1 MVVQAAG
8 IAMIDSYRGMRKVVF
23 GGRGLCKTYGS
34 VTALDGVDI
43 DVYEREIVA
52 VVGDNGAGK
61 STLVRVLSGLEYPD
75 DGCVLRNGEEISFS
89 GVKDANAA
97 GVCTI
102 FQNPAMA
109 PAMDVADMCL
119 WAVNVCEAC
128 L

>member
-75 DGCVLRNGEEISFS
+75 DGCVLRNGEEISFFWCQGCQRRWRMYHLS
-89 GVKDANAA
+89 ESCYGA
-97 GVCTI
+97 GDGCG
-102 FQNPAMA
+102 
-109 PAMDVADMCL
+109 
-119 WAVNVCEAC
+119 
-128 L
+128 